1 MATTITETFFR
12 AYFMDKFVL
21 NSSKKYRRLKA
32 ANGLEIPYIGYI
44 ETDVFVPSL
53 EKTIKDRGIL
63 FVKDFQDGSLSSAG
77 ILGMTVVSQ

>member
-1 MATTITETFFR
+1 
-12 AYFMDKFVL
+12 MDKFEL
-21 NSSKKYRRLKA
+21 ISSKKYLRLKA
-32 ANGLEIPYIGYI
+32 ANRLEIPYIGYI

-63 FVKDFQDGSLSSAG
+63 IVKDFQDVSASSAG